1 MPIPID
7 QFKKL
12 PRVEKGSK
20 GASVSNEDLIAE
32 LTKHALSTKE
42 AAAFLGVQTGTS
54 YSRLQRLET
63 KDIVFRVKGEDNL
76 TYWGYNEEYVAP
88 EEEEEDD
95 EEE

>member
-7 QFKKL
+7 QFKTL

-42 AAAFLGVQTGTS
+42 VSTFLGVQTGTA
-54 YSRLQRLET
+54 YSRLQRLEG
-63 KDIVFRVKGEDNL
+63 KGIVFRVKGDDNL
-76 TYWGYNEEYVAP
+76 TYWGYDEDYVAP
-88 EEEEEDD
+88 VEEDEEEEE
-95 EEE
+95 E